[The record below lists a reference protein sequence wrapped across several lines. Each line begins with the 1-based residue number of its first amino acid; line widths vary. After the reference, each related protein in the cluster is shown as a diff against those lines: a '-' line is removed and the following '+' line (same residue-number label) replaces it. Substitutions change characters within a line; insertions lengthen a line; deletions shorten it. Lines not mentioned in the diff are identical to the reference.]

1 MCGGGGKIDCWVLRM
16 MRDFES
22 EREKFFFFFEREI
35 NG

>member
-22 EREKFFFFFEREI
+22 EIEKKNFF
-35 NG
+35 

>member
-22 EREKFFFFFEREI
+22 EREKKIFF
-35 NG
+35 

>member
-22 EREKFFFFFEREI
+22 EREKKKIF
-35 NG
+35 